1 MKAAQPGDK
10 GDIAAC
16 RRVLTFNNLRNVVT
30 IDLHFITLLIFV
42 ADKAGIVIYGGLTVG
57 QNHATIFGCHDVIAA
72 ATGNRERQSYGGNQ
86 YCPFFHRYHPYY
98 SRTSYQ
104 YINSLICET

>member
-57 QNHATIFGCHDVIAA
+57 QNHATLFGCHDVIAA
-72 ATGNRERQSYGGNQ
+72 ATENASPTAEINTAH
-86 YCPFFHRYHPYY
+86 FFIVITPIIAAP
-98 SRTSYQ
+98 RTS
-104 YINSLICET
+104 ILIA

>member
-42 ADKAGIVIYGGLTVG
+42 ADKAGIVIYGGV
-57 QNHATIFGCHDVIAA
+57 
-72 ATGNRERQSYGGNQ
+72 
-86 YCPFFHRYHPYY
+86 
-98 SRTSYQ
+98 
-104 YINSLICET
+104 SLGAKQGAHLKKIMRPSLVAMT